1 MLVLTYIKLWVLY
14 LMQDKIIFIPK
25 VAGLK
30 PIESP
35 EFYGFKNTIDETI
48 ITEDGVK
55 IHYWIKKPSN
65 SAKPFVVFF
74 HGNAGHFGDLKSLT
88 EKNNERGYRLHLLH
102 DFADSGYGFIA
113 VSLRGYGKSEGKPS
127 EAGFVKDIAAIT
139 NLIKQNNYKVISL
152 GESLGAFSALTL
164 MKNLEDTNLLKMV
177 VLIAPF
183 SNMLEKA
190 YESHPDFRKLDIT
203 PYLKHKFDNKK
214 LLAETKYRG
223 KLLLIHPLLDE
234 VSGIYH
240 SKILQGVAVDNN
252 IDVRLTI
259 LPNVGHVSWNPDEVF
274 DFINDGF
281 NKN

>member
-1 MLVLTYIKLWVLY
+1 MLILTYIKLWALY
-14 LMQDKIIFIPK
+14 LLQDKIIFMPK

-35 EFYGFKNTIDETI
+35 EFYGFKDTTDETI

-55 IHYWIKKPSN
+55 IHYWINHPTDKTKPYI
-65 SAKPFVVFF
+65 VFF

-127 EAGFVKDIAAIT
+127 EAGFVKDVAAIT
-139 NLIKQNNYKVISL
+139 NIIKQNNYSIISL

-164 MKNLEDTNLLKMV
+164 MKNLEDTNLVKMV

-183 SNMLEKA
+183 SDMEEKA
-190 YESHPDFRKLDIT
+190 REIHTDFRKIDIL
-203 PYLKHKFDNKK
+203 PYLKHKFDNKSLVK
-214 LLAETKYRG
+214 QTKYRG

-234 VSGIYH
+234 VSGVYH

-252 IDVRLTI
+252 KDVRMSV
-259 LPNVGHVSWNPDEVF
+259 LPNAGHVTWNPDEVF
-274 DFINDGF
+274 GII
-281 NKN
+281 NKNFNQ